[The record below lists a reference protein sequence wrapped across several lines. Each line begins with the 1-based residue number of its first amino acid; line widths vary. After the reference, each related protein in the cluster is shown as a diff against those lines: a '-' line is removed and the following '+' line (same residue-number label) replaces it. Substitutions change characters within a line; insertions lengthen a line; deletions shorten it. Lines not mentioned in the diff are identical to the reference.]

1 MGKTSCL
8 PVANSLR
15 PIAIEMLRIKSVT
28 LKGFK
33 TFAQETEFNFGSG
46 VTAIVGP
53 NGCGKSNIADAVR
66 WCLGE
71 QSFGLLRSKKTVDVI
86 FAGSERR
93 ARQGMA
99 AVSIVLDNEAGELN
113 IDFSEVKITRRAYR
127 DGDNEYLING
137 QRVRLQDITQLLGP
151 SGLGRRAYAV
161 IGQGLIDRVLS
172 LRPEERRELF
182 EEAAG
187 ITGYQQKRAAA
198 LRRLEATQLNL
209 DRISDVLAELSPRLN
224 SLRRQAERALERLQI
239 ETDLKE
245 LLRVWYGYQWH
256 RTLSDISKS
265 RQLAERDQNS
275 TRTRRERLD
284 EVHARL
290 DQLRLRQS
298 RLRAEQGERN
308 QISEARHRRTAEV
321 IRRLAVSQE
330 RLNQIIARREDL
342 RDECSQL
349 QTEREAVLQRLN
361 ALSEEI
367 ESVQERRNACRQAL
381 ESLQAR
387 LAERE
392 KEQDA
397 AQERWRQDGKALRE
411 VENRNAELRS
421 QMRQLVE
428 RRAALKE
435 SLTRLRS
442 EIRQRNEAVLKAGD
456 AVATLEE
463 AIVASRTEIKNIQ
476 AEVDRLTQVIEVGTA
491 ALQAGE
497 EALNREQREVER
509 LQTRLDM
516 LQPSRGEVTV
526 YASAVHSIL
535 EASQQGQLNGI
546 LGTVAS
552 RIQVPARLERA
563 IEVALGAALQN
574 LIAKSWRDAQSA
586 IEFLRS
592 SGAGRATFLPLDRL
606 RSRGPIP
613 APTSNGILGNA
624 ARSVRFDSEVAPAV
638 QHLLQR
644 IWIAHDLSSARNA
657 LDRHSVSFS
666 NGRRPSEHSSG
677 FVALPTVVTLEG
689 EIIRPG
695 GAVTGGNDGNRHRR
709 SALAWERAARE
720 LPAELARAEVQARLA
735 SEKAQSARNE
745 VEEQTRRRAEHEEQ
759 RQQFLRD
766 AQRRQSKFERAKL
779 HAAQARQE
787 AAWHRQTLSQTE
799 EEFAGLVSLE
809 EQLAAASA
817 ESEGALQDARERAML
832 SEVAARTSQDGM
844 LRKLADL
851 RAEDA
856 ASREKLSSLRSLE
869 ADLRRSHAQL
879 GGQIQSR
886 SEQQAELAQKAD
898 HLRCEINQAS
908 DEESE
913 LQAESDAQRKKAAEM
928 ESELR
933 QLDQDLARAEEEER
947 TCQQLV
953 LQAESDWNAS
963 RLTLQRAEDRLE
975 GLRRE
980 IRQDFGLAEM
990 EEAAGLAYQPPLPLQ
1005 ALVAQ
1010 LPVVHDL
1017 PAGLR
1022 DDVRETRARVRR
1034 LSNVNPEAPQEYE
1047 EVANRYN
1054 FLQSQSDDLENAAR
1068 DLLRIISELDSRM
1081 EGDLRRTFDAVSKEF
1096 VSFFQLLLQGGRAQL
1111 TVTDPADILNT
1122 GVEIHARLPGKRTQN
1137 LELLSGGERSLT
1149 ACALVFAIL
1158 RVSPT
1163 PFCVLDEVD
1172 ATLDEAN
1179 VDRLRSAID
1188 LLRERTQF
1196 IVITHNR
1203 RTLETANS
1211 IYGITMGDDGISSA
1225 IGLRLEQDRSL
1236 TVEDETVEPIT
1247 AVAV

>member
-1 MGKTSCL
+1 
-8 PVANSLR
+8 VANGLR
-15 PIAIEMLRIKSVT
+15 PITIEMLRIKSVT

-33 TFAQETEFNFGSG
+33 TFAQQTEFAFGSG

-86 FAGSERR
+86 FAGSEKR

-99 AVSIVLDNEAGELN
+99 AVSIVLDNEAGDLN
-113 IDFSEVKITRRAYR
+113 IDFSEVRITRRAYR

-161 IGQGLIDRVLS
+161 IGQGLIDRVLN

-198 LRRLEATQLNL
+198 LRRLESTQLNL
-209 DRISDVLAELSPRLN
+209 DRIRDVLTELSPRLN
-224 SLRRQAERALERLQI
+224 SLKRQAERALERLQI
-239 ETDLKE
+239 ENDLKE
-245 LLRVWYGYQWH
+245 LLQVWYGYQWH
-256 RTLSDISKS
+256 RTLGDISSARK
-265 RQLAERDQNS
+265 LAERDQN
-275 TRTRRERLD
+275 TTQDRRERLD

-290 DQLRLRQS
+290 DQLRLFQS
-298 RLRAEQGERN
+298 RLRAEQNEGN

-330 RLNQIIARREDL
+330 RHNQIIARRKDL
-342 RDECSQL
+342 RDECSHL
-349 QTEREAVLQRLN
+349 QTEREAVRQRLD

-367 ESVQERRNACRQAL
+367 DSVQERRNDCRQAL
-381 ESLQAR
+381 DRLQAR
-387 LAERE
+387 LAHRE
-392 KEQDA
+392 IEQGA
-397 AQERWRQDGKALRE
+397 AQERWRQD
-411 VENRNAELRS
+411 VEAMRDVEKRNAELRS
-421 QMRQLVE
+421 RKEQLVE

-442 EIRQRNEAVLKAGD
+442 EIHQRNDAAQKADD
-456 AVATLEE
+456 ALATLEE
-463 AIVASRTEIKNIQ
+463 ATVASSTEFKIME
-476 AEVDRLTQVIEVGTA
+476 AEVDRLTQAIEVETA

-509 LQTRLDM
+509 LQTRLDL
-516 LQPSRGEVTV
+516 LQPTRSEGTA
-526 YASAVHSIL
+526 YTSAVHSIL
-535 EASQQGQLNGI
+535 KASQQGQLNGI
-546 LGTVAS
+546 MGTVAS
-552 RIQVPARLERA
+552 RIHVPARLERA

-574 LIAKSWRDAQSA
+574 VIAKSWQDAQSA
-586 IEFLRS
+586 IDFLRS

-624 ARSVRFDSEVAPAV
+624 ARSVRFDSEVATAV

-644 IWIAHDLSSARNA
+644 VWIAHDLSSARHA
-657 LDRHSVSFS
+657 LDQHSVSFS
-666 NGRRPSEHSSG
+666 NGRRPSGRASDY
-677 FVALPTVVTLEG
+677 VALPTVVTLEG
-689 EIIRPG
+689 DIIRPG

-720 LPAELARAEVQARLA
+720 LPQELARAEGQARQA
-735 SEKAQSARNE
+735 SEKTRSARNK
-745 VEEQTRRRAEHEEQ
+745 VEELTRRKTEHERQ
-759 RQQFLRD
+759 RRLLLRD
-766 AQRRQSKFERAKL
+766 AQRQQTKFERARL

-787 AAWHRQTLSQTE
+787 AAWQHQVLGQTE
-799 EEFAGLVSLE
+799 AELAGLDLLE
-809 EQLAAASA
+809 QQLAAASA
-817 ESEGALQDARERAML
+817 ESESALQDAHKRAKL
-832 SEVAARTSQDGM
+832 SEAAARTNQDDM
-844 LRKLADL
+844 LRQLADL
-851 RAEDA
+851 RAEA
-856 ASREKLSSLRSLE
+856 AAARENLSSRRSLE
-869 ADLRRSHAQL
+869 ADLGRSHAQL
-879 GGQIQSR
+879 GGQLQSR
-886 SEQQAELAQKAD
+886 SERQAELALMAD
-898 HLRCEINQAS
+898 QLRCEIDLAS
-908 DEESE
+908 AEESE
-913 LQAESDAQRKKAAEM
+913 LQAESDAHRKSAAEM

-933 QLDQDLARAEEEER
+933 QLDQDLARSEEEER
-947 TCQQLV
+947 ACQQLV

-963 RLTLQRAEDRLE
+963 RLALQRSEDRLE
-975 GLRRE
+975 SLRRE

-990 EEAAGLAYQPPLPLQ
+990 EKAVGLAYQPPLPLQ

-1010 LPVVHDL
+1010 LPVVHD
-1017 PAGLR
+1017 PPDGIR

-1047 EVANRYN
+1047 EVAKRYN
-1054 FLQSQSDDLENAAR
+1054 FLQSQSDDLEKAAR

-1096 VSFFQLLLQGGRAQL
+1096 IGFFQLLLQGGTAQL
-1111 TVTDPADILNT
+1111 TVTDPADILRT
-1122 GVEIHARLPGKRTQN
+1122 GVEIYARLPGKRSQN
-1137 LELLSGGERSLT
+1137 LDLLSGGERSLT

-1179 VDRLRSAID
+1179 VDRLRSAMD

-1211 IYGITMGDDGISSA
+1211 IYGITMGDDGISRA
-1225 IGLRLEQDRSL
+1225 IGLRLEQDALL
-1236 TVEDETVEPIT
+1236 TVEEETVEPLT
-1247 AVAV
+1247 AVPM

>member
-1 MGKTSCL
+1 MAKSPC
-8 PVANSLR
+8 

-33 TFAQETEFNFGSG
+33 TFAQQTEFAFGSG

-86 FAGSERR
+86 FAGSEKR

-99 AVSIVLDNEAGELN
+99 AVSIVLDNEAGDLN
-113 IDFSEVKITRRAYR
+113 IDFSEVRITRRAYR

-172 LRPEERRELF
+172 LRPEERRGLF

-187 ITGYQQKRAAA
+187 ITGYQQKRAAS

-209 DRISDVLAELSPRLN
+209 DRIRDLLTELSPRLN
-224 SLRRQAERALERLQI
+224 SLKRQAERALERLQI

-245 LLRVWYGYQWH
+245 LLQVWYGYQWH
-256 RTLSDISKS
+256 RTLSDIATA
-265 RQLAERDQNS
+265 RQNAERDQDI
-275 TRTRRERLD
+275 TQVRRERQD
-284 EVHARL
+284 EVHTRL

-298 RLRAEQGERN
+298 RLRAEQSERN

-330 RLNQIIARREDL
+330 RLNQVSARQVDL
-342 RDECSQL
+342 GGERSQL
-349 QTEREAVLQRLN
+349 QTEREAVQQRLD

-367 ESVQERRNACRQAL
+367 ESVQERRNDCRQAL
-381 ESLQAR
+381 DRMQTL

-392 KEQDA
+392 MEQGA
-397 AQERWRQDGKALRE
+397 ARERMRRDLEALRD
-411 VENRNAELRS
+411 VESRNAELRS
-421 QMRQLVE
+421 RKALLVE

-435 SLTRLRS
+435 GLTRLRS
-442 EIRQRNEAVLKAGD
+442 EFHQSRDAAKKADD
-456 AVATLEE
+456 ALAALEE
-463 AIVASRTEIKNIQ
+463 AIVTSSTAMKNKQ
-476 AEVDRLTQVIEVGTA
+476 AEVDGLTKAIEAGTA
-491 ALQAGE
+491 ALQAGQ

-509 LQTRLDM
+509 LQTRLD
-516 LQPSRGEVTV
+516 LLHPAGGEGSV

-535 EASQQGQLNGI
+535 EASQKGQLNGI
-546 LGTVAS
+546 MGTVAS
-552 RIQVPARLERA
+552 RIRVPARLERA
-563 IEVALGAALQN
+563 IEVALGAALQDV
-574 LIAKSWRDAQSA
+574 IAESWQDAQSA

-592 SGAGRATFLPLDRL
+592 TGAGRATFLPMDRL

-644 IWIAHDLSSARNA
+644 IWIAHDLSSARHA
-657 LDRHSVSFS
+657 LDRHSVIFR
-666 NGRRPSEHSSG
+666 NGRRPGGRTSDY
-677 FVALPTVVTLEG
+677 VALPTVVTLGG

-695 GAVTGGNDGNRHRR
+695 GAVTGGNDGHRHRR
-709 SALAWERAARE
+709 STLAWERAARE
-720 LPAELARAEVQARLA
+720 LPSELARAKAQVRLA
-735 SEKAQSARNE
+735 SEKTQSARNE
-745 VEEQTRRRAEHEEQ
+745 VEKQTRRRTEHEEQ
-759 RQQFLRD
+759 RQLLLRD
-766 AQRRQSKFERAKL
+766 AQRRQSEFERAKL
-779 HAAQARQE
+779 HAAQAGQE
-787 AAWHRQTLSQTE
+787 AEWQQQMLSQTE
-799 EEFAGLVSLE
+799 EELAGLVSLE

-817 ESEGALQDARERAML
+817 ESESALQVARERALM
-832 SEVAARTSQDGM
+832 SEAAARTSQDGM
-844 LRKLADL
+844 LRRLADL
-851 RAEDA
+851 RAEGA
-856 ASREKLSSLRSLE
+856 AAQEKLSSLRSLE

-886 SEQQAELAQKAD
+886 FEQLAELAQKAD
-898 HLRCEINQAS
+898 RLCCEIDLAS
-908 DEESE
+908 AEESK
-913 LQAESDAQRKKAAEM
+913 LQAEDDDHRRTTADM
-928 ESELR
+928 EPELR
-933 QLDQDLARAEEEER
+933 RLDQDLAQAEEEER
-947 TCQQLV
+947 IGQQLV

-963 RLTLQRAEDRLE
+963 RLARQRAEDRLE
-975 GLRRE
+975 SLRRE
-980 IRQDFGLAEM
+980 IRQDFGLADM
-990 EEAAGLAYQPPLPLQ
+990 GEAVGLAYQPPLPLH

-1054 FLQSQSDDLENAAR
+1054 FLQNQSDDLENAAR
-1068 DLLRIISELDSRM
+1068 DLLCIISELDSRM

-1096 VSFFQLLLQGGRAQL
+1096 VGFFRLLLQGGTAQL

-1149 ACALVFAIL
+1149 ACALVFSIL

-1179 VDRLRSAID
+1179 VDRLRTAMD

-1211 IYGITMGDDGISSA
+1211 IYGITMGDDGISRA
-1225 IGLRLEQDRSL
+1225 IGLRLEQDTSL
-1236 TVEDETVEPIT
+1236 TVIEEMVEPLT
-1247 AVAV
+1247 AVAI

>member
-1 MGKTSCL
+1 M
-8 PVANSLR
+8 ANSPC
-15 PIAIEMLRIKSVT
+15 PITIEMLRIKSVT

-33 TFAQETEFNFGSG
+33 TFAQQTEFAFGSG

-86 FAGSERR
+86 FAGSEKR

-99 AVSIVLDNEAGELN
+99 AVSIVLDNEAGDLN

-187 ITGYQQKRAAA
+187 LTGYQQKRAAS

-209 DRISDVLAELSPRLN
+209 DRIRDLLTELSPRLN

-239 ETDLKE
+239 ENDLKE
-245 LLRVWYGYQWH
+245 LLQVWYGYQWH
-256 RTLSDISKS
+256 RTLSDIATA
-265 RQLAERDQNS
+265 RQLAERDQNI
-275 TRTRRERLD
+275 TQVRRERQD

-298 RLRAEQGERN
+298 RLRAEQSERS

-330 RLNQIIARREDL
+330 RLNQVKARQVGLGGER
-342 RDECSQL
+342 SQL
-349 QTEREAVLQRLN
+349 QAEREAVQQRLD

-367 ESVQERRNACRQAL
+367 ENVQERRNDCRQAL
-381 ESLQAR
+381 DRLQAL

-392 KEQDA
+392 MEQGI
-397 AQERWRQDGKALRE
+397 AQERLRRDVEALRD
-411 VENRNAELRS
+411 VESCNAELRS
-421 QMRQLVE
+421 RKALLVE
-428 RRAALKE
+428 KRTALKE
-435 SLTRLRS
+435 SLTQLRS
-442 EIRQRNEAVLKAGD
+442 EIHQRKDAAEKAED
-456 AVATLEE
+456 ALAALEE
-463 AIVASRTEIKNIQ
+463 EIVARSTEIKNTQ
-476 AEVDRLTQVIEVGTA
+476 AEVDRLNKAIKAGTA

-509 LQTRLDM
+509 LQTRLD
-516 LQPSRGEVTV
+516 LLHPARGEGTV

-546 LGTVAS
+546 MGTVAS
-552 RIQVPARLERA
+552 RVQVPARLERA

-574 LIAKSWRDAQSA
+574 VIAKSWQDAQSA
-586 IEFLRS
+586 IDFLRS

-644 IWIAHDLSSARNA
+644 IWIAHDLSSARHA
-657 LDRHSVSFS
+657 LDQHSVGFS
-666 NGRRPSEHSSG
+666 NGRRPSGRPIEY
-677 FVALPTVVTLEG
+677 VALPTVVTLEG

-720 LPAELARAEVQARLA
+720 LPGELARAKVQARQA
-735 SEKAQSARNE
+735 SEKTQSARNE
-745 VEEQTRRRAEHEEQ
+745 VEELTRRRAEHEEQ
-759 RQQFLRD
+759 RQQLLRD
-766 AQRRQSKFERAKL
+766 AQGRQSDFERARL
-779 HAAQARQE
+779 HAAQAKQE
-787 AAWHRQTLSQTE
+787 AAWHQQMLCQTE
-799 EEFAGLVSLE
+799 AELAGLVSLE

-817 ESEGALQDARERAML
+817 ESVSALQDARERAML
-832 SEVAARTSQDGM
+832 SEAAARTSQDGM

-851 RAEDA
+851 RAEA
-856 ASREKLSSLRSLE
+856 AAAREKLSSLRSLE
-869 ADLRRSHAQL
+869 ADLRRSHARL

-898 HLRCEINQAS
+898 QLRCEIDLAS
-908 DEESE
+908 AEESE
-913 LQAESDAQRKKAAEM
+913 LQAEDDDHRRTTADM

-933 QLDQDLARAEEEER
+933 RLDQDLAQAEEEER
-947 TCQQLV
+947 IGQQLV

-963 RLTLQRAEDRLE
+963 RLALQRAKDRLE
-975 GLRRE
+975 SLRRE

-990 EEAAGLAYQPPLPLQ
+990 EEAVGLAYQPPLPLQ

-1034 LSNVNPEAPQEYE
+1034 LCNVNPEAPQEYE

-1054 FLQSQSDDLENAAR
+1054 FLLSQSDDLENAAR
-1068 DLLRIISELDSRM
+1068 DLLRIISELDRRM

-1096 VSFFQLLLQGGRAQL
+1096 VSFFQLLLQGGTAQL

-1122 GVEIHARLPGKRTQN
+1122 GVEIHARLPGKRSQN
-1137 LELLSGGERSLT
+1137 LDLLSGGERSLT
-1149 ACALVFAIL
+1149 ACALVFGIL

-1172 ATLDEAN
+1172 ATLDEVN
-1179 VDRLRSAID
+1179 VDRLRSAME

-1211 IYGITMGDDGISSA
+1211 IYGITMGDDGISRA
-1225 IGLRLEQDRSL
+1225 IGLRLEQDTSF
-1236 TVEDETVEPIT
+1236 TVEEETVEPLT
-1247 AVAV
+1247 ADAI